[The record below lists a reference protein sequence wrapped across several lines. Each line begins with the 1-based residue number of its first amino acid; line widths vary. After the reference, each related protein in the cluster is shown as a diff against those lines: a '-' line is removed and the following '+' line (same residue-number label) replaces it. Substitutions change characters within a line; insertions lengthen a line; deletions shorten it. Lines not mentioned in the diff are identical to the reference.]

1 MEKIALAIYGQPYGE
16 LPLFERCAV
25 AWAYASQY
33 VSVAA
38 MALVGLALARD
49 RMLECGKAARRVPTT
64 QRKPIRKRR
73 TSLPPPRKALRKKGG
88 KR

>member
-33 VSVAA
+33 VSAAA
-38 MALVGLALARD
+38 MAFVGLALARD
-49 RMLECGKAARRVPTT
+49 RMLERGKVARRVPACP
-64 QRKPIRKRR
+64 RKPIRKRR
-73 TSLPPPRKALRKKGG
+73 PGLPRPRKALRKRGW